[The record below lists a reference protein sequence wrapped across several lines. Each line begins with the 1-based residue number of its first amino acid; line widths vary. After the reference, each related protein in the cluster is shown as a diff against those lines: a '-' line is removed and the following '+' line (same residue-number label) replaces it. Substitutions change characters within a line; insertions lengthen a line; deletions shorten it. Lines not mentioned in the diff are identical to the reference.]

1 MNHWTDSLNVLR
13 ACDQAVAW
21 CLTQPDLETAW
32 QTCERGDWM
41 LWLAGRLSGPVG
53 DPRRI
58 LLAIAAADCAQP
70 AVDAMREGAV
80 KPASVECLRVTRA
93 WADGAASLDDVRM
106 ARQSAA
112 AAACAACAA
121 YADAYAAYADAYAA
135 ACAAADAAACAAAS
149 YAAYAAYAAAA
160 YAAAARIKS
169 LKKSADICREILTE
183 EVLKKYK
190 NKI

>member
-80 KPASVECLRVTRA
+80 KAASVECLRVTRA

-106 ARQSAA
+106 ARRSAA
-112 AAACAACAA
+112 A
-121 YADAYAAYADAYAA
+121 
-135 ACAAADAAACAAAS
+135 
-149 YAAYAAYAAAA
+149 AAYAAYAAAA
-160 YAAAARIKS
+160 AYAADAADAAAYAAYAAAYAADAAAYAADAAAYADDAAAYADDANAAAR
-169 LKKSADICREILTE
+169 
-183 EVLKKYK
+183 
-190 NKI
+190 